1 MMNFYD
7 FKIENIKNL
16 SLDEKNSR
24 KKNLDLF
31 FQNGFPNKKDEDWK
45 FTDLNSILGK
55 NFNNIV
61 NKESISEDKKFKI
74 IEDFEHNFIF
84 LVDGKLIS
92 NNFSYEDK
100 GNISIKDYNYK
111 NKGKLDEK
119 KSLTLLNNAL
129 ATGGFTLEVSK
140 NYKLTKPLVIYNYF
154 SKNLKESI
162 INNKNSIILNADS
175 GLTLINYIDDDSRD
189 NFMTNTID
197 SIIIKKN
204 ASLKNI
210 FINNSRCNGYFYRLT
225 RSVLEK
231 GSFCDSYLLSTGLK
245 FNKLDIEIDHNEENS
260 VSSIFSALNLLGSE
274 HQEIKTRINHNAP
287 NCQSYQKVKN
297 VLNGQSKGV
306 YQGKIFV
313 KDIAQKTD
321 AYQLSKAL
329 ILNDRSEFDAK
340 PELEIYAD
348 DVKCSHGCTVG
359 QLDKNALFYL
369 KSRGIP
375 QKEATALLMY
385 GFANNILESVKIPEI
400 KTRINHI
407 IANKLGVKIG
417 FNL

>member
-7 FKIENIKNL
+7 FKIENIKDL

-55 NFNNIV
+55 NFNNIA
-61 NKESISEDKKFKI
+61 NKESISEDKKFET
-74 IEDFEHNFIF
+74 IEDFEHNFIY

-92 NNFSYEDK
+92 NDFSYEDK
-100 GNISIKDYNYK
+100 SNISINDYNYK

-119 KSLTLLNNAL
+119 SSLTLLNNAL

-140 NYKLTKPLVIYNYF
+140 NYKFTKPLIIYNYF

-162 INNKNSIILNADS
+162 INNKNSIILNAES
-175 GLTLINYIDDDSRD
+175 GLNLINYIDDDSKD
-189 NFMTNTID
+189 NFVTNTID

-210 FINNSRCNGYFYRLT
+210 FINNSRCNGYFYRFT
-225 RSVLEK
+225 KSVLEK
-231 GSFCDSYLLSTGLK
+231 GSIYDNYLLSTGLK
-245 FNKLDIEIDHNEENS
+245 FNKLDIEIDHNQENS
-260 VSSIFSALNLLGSE
+260 RSSIFSALNLLGSE

-313 KDIAQKTD
+313 KNIAQKTD

-329 ILNDRSEFDAK
+329 ILNDKSEFNAK

-348 DVKCSHGCTVG
+348 DVKCSHGSTSGSV
-359 QLDKNALFYL
+359 DFDSIHYL

-375 QKEATALLMY
+375 EKKALKMLIN
-385 GFANNILESVKIPEI
+385 GFLSEVLEKLNNTKLKNFLIKILD
-400 KTRINHI
+400 RQIN
-407 IANKLGVKIG
+407 GY
-417 FNL
+417 